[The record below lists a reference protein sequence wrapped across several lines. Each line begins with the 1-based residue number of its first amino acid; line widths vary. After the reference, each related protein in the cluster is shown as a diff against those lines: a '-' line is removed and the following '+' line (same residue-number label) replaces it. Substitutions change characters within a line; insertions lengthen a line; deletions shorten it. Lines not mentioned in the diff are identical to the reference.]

1 MYMETCIH
9 VTCKVMQWSCAICHP
24 LIYRPLFEGSRRTWK
39 HCYSHCTWIVQ
50 GARHQCWFCQAAYKV
65 YTINHVTVSI
75 KMWSLF
81 QIAYISL
88 CFTSIV
94 CRDWLICIMCKQMKR
109 SSSTCCSCWCV
120 QCNDYQ
126 QTQIWEISYCTHHIC
141 RTGVCSAT
149 KMALTLEDWLYM
161 PNWCSTT
168 NRNTLVEASFP
179 PCGKRDPGH
188 LIRLNY
194 NSAMT
199 SRLTYL
205 LPM

>member
-1 MYMETCIH
+1 MDCTGSKTSMLVLSGCIQSVH
-9 VTCKVMQWSCAICHP
+9 NKSCHCKHKNVIFIS
-24 LIYRPLFEGSRRTWK
+24 
-39 HCYSHCTWIVQ
+39 
-50 GARHQCWFCQAAYKV
+50 
-65 YTINHVTVSI
+65 NSI
-75 KMWSLF
+75 
-81 QIAYISL
+81 IYISL

-168 NRNTLVEASFP
+168 NRNTLVQASFP